1 MKGKETKKT
10 KKQIQQPSFSS
21 NLNKGTEKLR
31 EENTKVQEKDKKIKM
46 KTPLYSSPPPNI
58 NQHCLARKNM
68 RTFAAEVDI
77 L

>member
-31 EENTKVQEKDKKIKM
+31 EENTKVQEKDKK
-46 KTPLYSSPPPNI
+46 N
-58 NQHCLARKNM
+58 
-68 RTFAAEVDI
+68 
-77 L
+77 